1 MECGTIH
8 ITHTIHFILLQKTGL
23 LQKIYPRI
31 FISKISRWDTKTL
44 GLINQAIPVYNQ
56 MKPIL
61 NNAKTMFRIVDEL
74 KAEPVSIRTETK
86 SMQESQKQLEQHK
99 IILFFFTD

>member
-1 MECGTIH
+1 MWNYPYNPYYSFYPAT
-8 ITHTIHFILLQKTGL
+8 KTGL
-23 LQKIYPRI
+23 LQKVIQG
-31 FISKISRWDTKTL
+31 FSFQKFLDGTQKTL

-99 IILFFFTD
+99 IILFFY

>member
-1 MECGTIH
+1 MWNYPYNPYYSFYPAT
-8 ITHTIHFILLQKTGL
+8 KTGL
-23 LQKIYPRI
+23 LQK
-31 FISKISRWDTKTL
+31 FIQGFSFQKFLDGTQKTL
-44 GLINQAIPVYNQ
+44 GLIDQAIPVYNQ

-86 SMQESQKQLEQHK
+86 SMQESQKTTRAIQNNP
-99 IILFFFTD
+99 IFFTD